1 MELNAQERL
10 EVGQVIELVIGPV
23 AHGGHFVARHNGQV
37 IFVRHGITNELVRIK
52 ITAVSSKIAHA
63 DVIEVLTA
71 APSRVSPPCQYA
83 GKCGGCDFQ
92 HIDLATQRK
101 LKAEIIKEQFMRIGK
116 IDLSLLGFDL
126 EVNEV
131 EPTDG
136 LHWRTRMDFAVS
148 PGGKIGFFGARSN
161 EVVEISQCV
170 IADERMNVGELA
182 ARSWKSDARVEVAVS
197 STSEVSVM
205 RSGRS
210 ISGPTQIVEQVG
222 GNSFKISP
230 EVFWQS
236 HKSAPVT
243 LVKAALAQL
252 GVKSNDHVCDLYSG
266 VGLFAA
272 AILKEL
278 GDQGF
283 ITLIESDK
291 NAVVDARKV
300 FLNKNNVKILQGLVV
315 QQLPIVKRADLILL
329 DPPRTGA
336 GEVVIKQMIKLKP
349 RKIVYVAC
357 DPAALAR
364 DSKTLIDAGY
374 KLDHISAYDLFPM
387 TQHIECVAGFSP
399 AKR

>member
-1 MELNAQERL
+1 LL
-10 EVGQVIELVIGPV
+10 
-23 AHGGHFVARHNGQV
+23 
-37 IFVRHGITNELVRIK
+37 
-52 ITAVSSKIAHA
+52 
-63 DVIEVLTA
+63 
-71 APSRVSPPCQYA
+71 
-83 GKCGGCDFQ
+83 
-92 HIDLATQRK
+92 TQRK

-116 IDLSLLGFDL
+116 IDLPSLGFNL
-126 EVNEV
+126 EVIEV
-131 EPTDG
+131 EPSNG

-148 PGGKIGFFGARSN
+148 PNGKIGFFGARSN
-161 EVVEISQCV
+161 EVVEISQCL
-170 IADERMNVGELA
+170 IADERMNVSELA
-182 ARSWKSDARVEVAVS
+182 ARNWKSDARVEVAVS

-230 EVFWQS
+230 EAFWQS

-243 LVKAALAQL
+243 LVKAALAEL

-278 GDQGF
+278 GEQGF

-291 NAVVDARKV
+291 SAVADARKV
-300 FLNKNNVKILQGLVV
+300 FLNKSNVKILQGLVA
-315 QQLPIVKRADLILL
+315 QQLPIVKRADLVLL

-336 GEVVIKQMIKLKP
+336 GEVVIKQLIKLKP

-399 AKR
+399 VKR

>member
-10 EVGQVIELVIGPV
+10 EVGQIIELVIGPV

-37 IFVRHGITNELVRIK
+37 IFVRHGITNELVKIK

-71 APSRVSPPCQYA
+71 APSRVSAPCQYA
-83 GKCGGCDFQ
+83 GRCGGCDFQ
-92 HIDLATQRK
+92 HIDLPTQKK

-116 IDLSLLGFDL
+116 IDLPALGFNL
-126 EVNEV
+126 EVIEV
-131 EPTDG
+131 EPSDG

-148 PGGKIGFFGARSN
+148 PNGKIGFFGARSN
-161 EVVEISQCV
+161 EVVEISQCL
-170 IADERMNVGELA
+170 IADERMSVSELA
-182 ARSWKSDARVEVAVS
+182 ARTWKSDARVEVAVS

-230 EVFWQS
+230 EAFWQS

-243 LVKAALAQL
+243 LVKAALAEL

-278 GDQGF
+278 GEQGF

-291 NAVVDARKV
+291 SAVADARKV
-300 FLNKNNVKILQGLVV
+300 FLNKSNVKILQGLVA
-315 QQLPIVKRADLILL
+315 QQLPIVKRADLVLL
-329 DPPRTGA
+329 DTPRTGA
-336 GEVVIKQMIKLKP
+336 GEVVIKQLIKLKP

-399 AKR
+399 VKR

>member
-10 EVGQVIELVIGPV
+10 EVGQVIELVIGPI

-37 IFVRHGITNELVRIK
+37 IFVRHGITNELVKIK

-71 APSRVSPPCQYA
+71 APSRVSAPCQYA

-92 HIDLATQRK
+92 HIDLVTQRK

-116 IDLSLLGFDL
+116 IDLSSPGFNL
-126 EVNEV
+126 EVIEV
-131 EPTDG
+131 EPSDG

-148 PGGKIGFFGARSN
+148 PNGKIGFFGARSN
-161 EVVEISQCV
+161 EVVEISQCL
-170 IADERMNVGELA
+170 IADERMNVSELA

-222 GNSFKISP
+222 GSSFKISP
-230 EVFWQS
+230 EAFWQS

-272 AILKEL
+272 AILKQLSE
-278 GDQGF
+278 QGF

-291 NAVVDARKV
+291 SAVADARKV
-300 FLNKNNVKILQGLVV
+300 FLNKSNVKILQGLVA

-336 GEVVIKQMIKLKP
+336 GEVVIKQLIKLKP

-399 AKR
+399 VKR

>member
-37 IFVRHGITNELVRIK
+37 IFVRHGITNELVKIK
-52 ITAVSSKIAHA
+52 VTAVSSKIAHA

-92 HIDLATQRK
+92 HIDLLTQRK

-116 IDLSLLGFDL
+116 IDLPALGFNL

-131 EPTDG
+131 EPSNG

-148 PGGKIGFFGARSN
+148 SNGKIGFFGARSN
-161 EVVEISQCV
+161 EVVEISQCL
-170 IADERMNVGELA
+170 IADERMNVSELA
-182 ARSWKSDARVEVAVS
+182 ARTWKSDARVEVAVS

-230 EVFWQS
+230 EAFWQS

-243 LVKAALAQL
+243 LVKAALAEL

-278 GDQGF
+278 GEQGF

-291 NAVVDARKV
+291 SAVADARKV
-300 FLNKNNVKILQGLVV
+300 FLNKSNVKILGGLVA

-336 GEVVIKQMIKLKP
+336 GEVVIKQLIKLKP

-399 AKR
+399 VKR

>member
-37 IFVRHGITNELVRIK
+37 IFVRHGITNELVKIK

-71 APSRVSPPCQYA
+71 APSRVSAPCQYA

-116 IDLSLLGFDL
+116 IDLSLPGFNL
-126 EVNEV
+126 EVIEV
-131 EPTDG
+131 EPSDG

-148 PGGKIGFFGARSN
+148 PDGKIGFFGARSN
-161 EVVEISQCV
+161 EVVEISQCL
-170 IADERMNVGELA
+170 IADERMNVSELA

-230 EVFWQS
+230 EAFWQS

-278 GDQGF
+278 GEQGF

-291 NAVVDARKV
+291 SAVADARRV
-300 FLNKNNVKILQGLVV
+300 FLNKSNVKILQGLVA

-336 GEVVIKQMIKLKP
+336 GEVVIKQLIKLKP

-399 AKR
+399 VKR

>member
-10 EVGQVIELVIGPV
+10 EVGQVIELVIGPI

-37 IFVRHGITNELVRIK
+37 IFVRHGITNELVKIK

-71 APSRVSPPCQYA
+71 APSRVSAPCQYA

-101 LKAEIIKEQFMRIGK
+101 LKAEIIQEQFMRIGK
-116 IDLSLLGFDL
+116 IDLPALGFNL
-126 EVNEV
+126 EVIEV
-131 EPTDG
+131 EPSDG

-148 PGGKIGFFGARSN
+148 PNGKIGFFGARSN
-161 EVVEISQCV
+161 EVVEISQCL
-170 IADERMNVGELA
+170 IADERMNVNELA
-182 ARSWKSDARVEVAVS
+182 ARNWKSDARVEVAVS

-230 EVFWQS
+230 EAFWQS

-243 LVKAALAQL
+243 LVKAALAEL

-278 GDQGF
+278 GEQGF

-291 NAVVDARKV
+291 NAVADARKV
-300 FLNKNNVKILQGLVV
+300 FLNKSNVKILQGLVA

-336 GEVVIKQMIKLKP
+336 GEVVIKQLIKLKP

-387 TQHIECVAGFSP
+387 TQHIECVARFSP
-399 AKR
+399 VKR

>member
-37 IFVRHGITNELVRIK
+37 IFVRHGITNELVKIK
-52 ITAVSSKIAHA
+52 VTAVSSKIAHA

-92 HIDLATQRK
+92 HIDLPTQRK

-116 IDLSLLGFDL
+116 IDLPALGFNL

-131 EPTDG
+131 EPSNG

-148 PGGKIGFFGARSN
+148 SNGKIGFFGARSN
-161 EVVEISQCV
+161 EVVEISQCL
-170 IADERMNVGELA
+170 IADERMNVSELA
-182 ARSWKSDARVEVAVS
+182 ARTWKSDARVEVAVS

-210 ISGPTQIVEQVG
+210 ISGPTQIIEQVG

-230 EVFWQS
+230 EAFWQS

-243 LVKAALAQL
+243 LVKAALAEL

-278 GDQGF
+278 GEQGF

-291 NAVVDARKV
+291 SAVADARKV
-300 FLNKNNVKILQGLVV
+300 FLNKSNVKILGGLVA
-315 QQLPIVKRADLILL
+315 QQLPIVKRADLVLL

-336 GEVVIKQMIKLKP
+336 GEVVIKQLIKLKP